1 MLFDAPQ
8 SRIDYPI
15 QNYTNANSEMNS
27 AYCGKDVRHKKEG
40 NALSIFVKNMQMTI
54 TYEIFHIFSPSNLDG
69 QINAHH
75 AHPAPTLL
83 GNFCNKQRI

>member
-27 AYCGKDVRHKKEG
+27 AHCGKDVRHKKEG

-54 TYEIFHIFSPSNLDG
+54 TYEIFHIFSPSNPDG
-69 QINAHH
+69 ETNAHH
-75 AHPAPTLL
+75 AHLAHPAPTPLFFL
-83 GNFCNKQRI
+83 Q